1 MRGEAFHP
9 QCELCG
15 KYIFAVDGCKGH
27 RRGDLT
33 PEEKQELDRFCE
45 EAMAEIRADE
55 ELAVLM
61 MEGEDG

>member
-33 PEEKQELDRFCE
+33 PEEKQEE
-45 EAMAEIRADE
+45 QAD
-55 ELAVLM
+55 
-61 MEGEDG
+61 G